1 MVTCEKI
8 DNTSK
13 MLSHCI
19 RKVLA
24 ARVIEK
30 SKDDRMHFE
39 CAQMEVVCRISA
51 GQSVAWAWIPTL
63 PFISCVSLGEL
74 FHHIQFPFFS
84 VIKTGT
90 LIAIWAELLLRVTW
104 LIHIWESLS
113 TWHMLGA
120 QLVWFSFI
128 ESIQIRSKIF
138 FNVGKTAGYFGVI

>member
-13 MLSHCI
+13 MLSYCI

-74 FHHIQFPFFS
+74 FHHIQFPFFFCNKNWDTNCHLGR
-84 VIKTGT
+84 I
-90 LIAIWAELLLRVTW
+90 IAKSNMVNSHMRVSQYMAHVRSS
-104 LIHIWESLS
+104 I
-113 TWHMLGA
+113 G
-120 QLVWFSFI
+120 LVQFHWKHSNQ
-128 ESIQIRSKIF
+128 E
-138 FNVGKTAGYFGVI
+138 